1 MIKIIDVTVR
11 DGLQSFKKVI
21 SHDKRS
27 KIVNLISSLGISH
40 LEVGSIV
47 SNNLIPQ
54 MKESIEVYKLCNIYN
69 NKNCYYMLA
78 SNYEG
83 IKEMMINDVRH
94 ICFFT
99 SPSDEFNKRNINRN
113 TEDSFKRI
121 EFLKSKISN
130 NAYTRGYLSCIT
142 ECPYEGEIPLNKII
156 KSIEKFDKM
165 NVDDIALSDTLG
177 TINYEKFKNILDNLN
192 PEILK
197 KISIHLHQ
205 SDDSWK
211 KIVDL
216 CLSYGINRFDTSILN
231 LGGCPA
237 AFSEN
242 KRKSGN
248 LNLFDFITYLDENKI
263 MHNVNKSEI
272 RNVEKTVS
280 KILNQE

>member
-11 DGLQSFKKVI
+11 DGLQSFKKI
-21 SHDKRS
+21 ITHEKRS
-27 KIVNLISSLGISH
+27 KIVNLISSLGINH

-47 SNNLIPQ
+47 SDNVIPQ
-54 MKESIEVYKLCNIYN
+54 MKDSIEVYKSCKEYN
-69 NKNCYYMLA
+69 NKNYYYMLA

-83 IKEMMINDVRH
+83 IKTMMANDVKH

-99 SPSDEFNKRNINRN
+99 SPSDEFNKKNINRN

-121 EFLKSKISN
+121 EFLKSNIKN

-142 ECPYEGEIPLNKII
+142 ECPYEGEISLYKIL
-156 KSIEKFDKM
+156 KSIERFDKM
-165 NVDDIALSDTLG
+165 KVDDIALSDTLG
-177 TINYEKFKNILDNLN
+177 TINYDKFKSILDNLS
-192 PEILK
+192 PELLK

-216 CLSYGINRFDTSILN
+216 CLSYGVNKFDTSILN

-237 AFSEN
+237 AFS
-242 KRKSGN
+242 KGKKKSGN
-248 LNLFDFITYLDENKI
+248 LNLFDFVNYLDENEI
-263 MHNVNKSEI
+263 IHNINKSKI
-272 RNVEKTVS
+272 KSIEKTVT